1 MVKNKKEDTD
11 KDFSSANRFEILQD
25 DIKENDHDSIDNNKD
40 KRKTRSNR
48 NTKTK
53 GPTAVNLGS
62 SILKNVYGHT
72 ISKAAKFNNFNY

>member
-1 MVKNKKEDTD
+1 MVKNKKADTD

-40 KRKTRSNR
+40 KRKTRSNK

-62 SILKNVYGHT
+62 SILNL
-72 ISKAAKFNNFNY
+72 IFNY